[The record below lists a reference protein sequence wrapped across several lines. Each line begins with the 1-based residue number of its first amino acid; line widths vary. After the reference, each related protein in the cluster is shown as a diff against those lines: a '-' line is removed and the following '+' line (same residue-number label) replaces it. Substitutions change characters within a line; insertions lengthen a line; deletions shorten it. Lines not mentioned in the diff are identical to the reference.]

1 MGRPEKICPF
11 GARLVWT
18 RMTVETRMQ
27 RRYLII
33 LVMILAI
40 LLVAGIPAFLLL
52 NGGSGNSTKIAT
64 TPTVA
69 AALPTQTTGSK
80 STAVSQ
86 ALTGEGGDTT
96 VTLRWG
102 AIAGAVSYNVY
113 RDNSTTPLNAD
124 PLTATQYQDVGLING
139 RIYTYTVAAVDASGK
154 ESQTLPTI
162 QVTAGAK

>member
-1 MGRPEKICPF
+1 
-11 GARLVWT
+11 
-18 RMTVETRMQ
+18 MQ

-33 LVMILAI
+33 LVAILAI
-40 LLVAGIPAFLLL
+40 LLVIGIPAFLLL
-52 NGGSGNSTKIAT
+52 NGGSGNTAKTAT

-69 AALPTQTTGSK
+69 ASLPTQTTGPK

-96 VTLRWG
+96 VTLRWQ

-124 PLTATQYQDVGLING
+124 PLTVTQYQDVGLTNG
-139 RIYTYTVAAVDASGK
+139 RIYTYTIAAVDSTGK
-154 ESQTLPTI
+154 EGQTLPTI

>member
-1 MGRPEKICPF
+1 
-11 GARLVWT
+11 
-18 RMTVETRMQ
+18 MTVETRMQ